1 MSRKALMIG
10 IDDYEGCKL
19 SACVNDAKALGE
31 ALEYNYDDTKNFD
44 VSFLLDAEATRARV
58 RKSIKNLFKGNDDIA
73 LLYFSGHGIDDE
85 NDGFIVTHD
94 FAPVSYTHLY
104 YLGLIAYK
112 QGLYQLAL
120 DRLHYVTENG
130 PKLHISRKSSQLIK
144 IINKKLDNY

>member
-58 RKSIKNLFKGNDDIA
+58 RKSIKNLFKETMT
-73 LLYFSGHGIDDE
+73 LLYYISQGMELMMKMMVLLLLMILHKTIG
-85 NDGFIVTHD
+85 
-94 FAPVSYTHLY
+94 VSQCLKY
-104 YLGLIAYK
+104 
-112 QGLYQLAL
+112 
-120 DRLHYVTENG
+120 
-130 PKLHISRKSSQLIK
+130 
-144 IINKKLDNY
+144 